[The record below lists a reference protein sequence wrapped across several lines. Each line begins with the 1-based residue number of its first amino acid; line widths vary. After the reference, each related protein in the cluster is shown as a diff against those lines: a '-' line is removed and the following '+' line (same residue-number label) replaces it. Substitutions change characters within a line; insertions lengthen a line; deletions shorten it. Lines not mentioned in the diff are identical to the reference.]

1 MTCPLCRPSTGPR
14 AGRSCQ
20 SNQSKSATLTVTI
33 TATTNI
39 MRSSDIDPISQ
50 DERPPRF
57 RAAVIQGGDHADVVL
72 RWSCFPVPMCCDH
85 APRDRRQ
92 PQHRAAGFRGCA
104 KEHPRIG
111 WVKSNCGP
119 VPIWIEPPPDRPRAP
134 CRRDC
139 EFRVRERFLEGFA
152 GSYESAAKHNFLATP
167 DKTNPRKWRQAP
179 SVLRAGRVCLGS
191 KCF

>member
-1 MTCPLCRPSTGPR
+1 
-14 AGRSCQ
+14 
-20 SNQSKSATLTVTI
+20 
-33 TATTNI
+33 
-39 MRSSDIDPISQ
+39 
-50 DERPPRF
+50 
-57 RAAVIQGGDHADVVL
+57 
-72 RWSCFPVPMCCDH
+72 MCCDH

-92 PQHRAAGFRGCA
+92 PQHRATGFRGCA

-111 WVKSNCGP
+111 WIKSNWGP
-119 VPIWIEPPPDRPRAP
+119 VPIWIEPPPGRPRAP

-179 SVLRAGRVCLGS
+179 SFEQIASARVASVFNERCMLAEKPNTGIRG
-191 KCF
+191 